1 MILTPNQRIFSEVEN
16 LLGRKIS
23 WTKTTLWAP
32 CIDNDVKG
40 VYIVR
45 TKKHILYVGKGS
57 IRSRLNTHEQK
68 LSGDLRGAKMTHK
81 FKLLHEAKLAPPIV
95 EVYVEFF
102 ECNATERSMCEGYL
116 IHKLQPPLNDEVECN
131 LMERLG

>member
-1 MILTPNQRIFSEVEN
+1 MRLTNEQRIFGEVEN
-16 LLGRKIS
+16 LLERKIT
-23 WTKTTLWAP
+23 WIKTTLWAP
-32 CIDNDVKG
+32 YFESNVKG

-45 TKKHILYVGKGS
+45 TKSHILYVGKGS
-57 IRSRLNTHEQK
+57 IRNRLNTHEQK
-68 LSGDLRGAKMTHK
+68 LSGNLRGAKMTHK
-81 FKLLHEAKLAPPIV
+81 FKLLHEAKLAPPIP
-95 EVYVEFF
+95 EIYVEFF